1 MGLVVGP
8 LTAAPPL
15 ARSLAQERLVYV
27 PVVPGLTKA
36 YPFTPARARLQYED
50 VWLTARDGV
59 RLHAWFLKLQP
70 ANAGELPV
78 GAHPVLS
85 LWAAAYL
92 QLCGRP
98 TIVFFQENAGSIPP
112 LASPLPPAAP
122 RLPAWRPLFTEP
134 ASLCTDHSFAV
145 DARGSSMLS
154 GFRLDFIAMMMLKL
168 QCNVFMLSYR
178 GLPGP
183 YLPEHCNVAQAS
195 LDHLLAR
202 PDIDSK
208 QIVLF
213 GRSLGGAVATQ
224 LTANNPGKVAAIVLE
239 NTFTS
244 VLDMAGQMLP
254 FLGYLVGTEGVKL
267 LNPLVR
273 SPWRTVDIIASV
285 HTPVLFL
292 AGLQDEMVPPAQM
305 RRLFEQCKADP
316 RNAAVFVEFRTGAHM
331 DTWVKGGERYWRV
344 LELFLR
350 QHVMEQ
356 KQPHGAA
363 ANGARSELSDELSGQ
378 RHAVL

>member
-1 MGLVVGP
+1 MPENV
-8 LTAAPPL
+8 
-15 ARSLAQERLVYV
+15 E
-27 PVVPGLTKA
+27 
-36 YPFTPARARLQYED
+36 
-50 VWLTARDGV
+50 
-59 RLHAWFLKLQP
+59 
-70 ANAGELPV
+70 GEPDI
-78 GAHPVLS
+78 AH
-85 LWAAAYL
+85 
-92 QLCGRP
+92 
-98 TIVFFQENAGSIPP
+98 
-112 LASPLPPAAP
+112 
-122 RLPAWRPLFTEP
+122 
-134 ASLCTDHSFAV
+134 
-145 DARGSSMLS
+145 
-154 GFRLDFIAMMMLKL
+154 RLDFIAMMMLKL

-178 GLPGP
+178 GYGASDGFPSQHGIILDAQASSLSVPN
-183 YLPEHCNVAQAS
+183 LLELRNVAQAS

-224 LTANNPGKVAAIVLE
+224 LTANNPGKNRRSIEILSGGPDCLVYPTERAQVAAIALE

-254 FLGYLVGTEGVKL
+254 FLGYLVGTEGVKP

-273 SPWRTVDIIASV
+273 SPWRTVDIIASILAVLELAPAFRSLHRHLYSTDETHADSTNPDVRPPNAPQV

-292 AGLQDEMVPPAQM
+292 AGLQDEMVPPVQM
-305 RRLFEQCKADP
+305 RRLFEQCKTDP

-350 QHVMEQ
+350 QHVMER

-363 ANGARSELSDELSGQ
+363 ASGARAELSDELLGQ